1 MDRNR
6 ASPEFSEQRSNKMK
20 QKILSIL
27 SLAMAALLIAACA
40 PQAQSSATTE
50 LDQAS
55 LIEALRATGA
65 EVELGDSVE
74 QAFFAVLGQILK
86 LDGTDVQVFEYESAQ
101 AMEADVAQVS
111 ADGDTIGNSM
121 VTWVATPHFFKSGRV
136 LVLFVGDDAA
146 VLELLGGVL
155 GEQFAGR

>member
-1 MDRNR
+1 
-6 ASPEFSEQRSNKMK
+6 
-20 QKILSIL
+20 
-27 SLAMAALLIAACA
+27 MAALLIAACA

>member
-74 QAFFAVLGQILK
+74 QASL
-86 LDGTDVQVFEYESAQ
+86 
-101 AMEADVAQVS
+101 
-111 ADGDTIGNSM
+111 
-121 VTWVATPHFFKSGRV
+121 PC
-136 LVLFVGDDAA
+136 
-146 VLELLGGVL
+146 
-155 GEQFAGR
+155 